1 MYNGRKC
8 EVNNNNNNI
17 LQLISQTINDNN
29 TAIYTHNTINND
41 IINDDKNE
49 EDNGSDDNNGD
60 ENNDSELEFSDDLD
74 FEDTDEDIFGEDEIK
89 VNELE
94 VIPDDEMIYK
104 DEIYIDDLLDR
115 LMFSKK
121 ELLKMANNKSQSE
134 SLKYIITNNLKKLDV
149 YDRPIHCSDLEKK
162 DFFIKNKNIWKKD
175 DGGEEIGRFI
185 EKVNQNGIKS
195 VMKCMQENKFNDD
208 DLVKT
213 EKVIKYLTTEPIP
226 GKRELVENIA
236 ENTHIDL
243 NDNCDLKNKID
254 LKIGD

>member
-1 MYNGRKC
+1 MVKYECKACNYKTTRLSNWRQHIKTDKHLRHSFICKHCGKEYKYRSGLSKHMNNC
-8 EVNNNNNNI
+8 KEEKNIVVNNTIINNYNNI
-17 LQLISQTINDNN
+17 TFQVFLDNN
-29 TAIYTHNTINND
+29 CKNAID
-41 IINDDKNE
+41 
-49 EDNGSDDNNGD
+49 
-60 ENNDSELEFSDDLD
+60 
-74 FEDTDEDIFGEDEIK
+74 
-89 VNELE
+89 
-94 VIPDDEMIYK
+94 
-104 DEIYIDDLLDR
+104 IDDLLDR

-134 SLKYIITNNLKKLDV
+134 SLKYMITNNLKKLDV

-243 NDNCDLKNKID
+243 NDNCDLKNKTD